1 MTSFLSGVSDNS
13 GQLVIT
19 SGLVDRDGGSVDL
32 LALSDSSNVETFGF
46 NQSLIYPQNIFVLV
60 TLEF

>member
-1 MTSFLSGVSDNS
+1 
-13 GQLVIT
+13 VIT